1 MVYAATYTHICTMWG
16 MLPVVMRGRWARV
29 RLCRYNVHVIMALW
43 FGGCGARME
52 WKSIRETHESERKS
66 REQILT
72 FAERHYRCTVKRN
85 GLKINNTIQMY
96 IYVS

>member
-1 MVYAATYTHICTMWG
+1 MV
-16 MLPVVMRGRWARV
+16 RRV
-29 RLCRYNVHVIMALW
+29 WKAN
-43 FGGCGARME
+43 G
-52 WKSIRETHESERKS
+52 KSIREIHENERKS

-96 IYVS
+96 IYTYTYGYTCRELEERWLAACITGLHVNFQCVVYVGYIIR

>member
-1 MVYAATYTHICTMWG
+1 MWDVAG
-16 MLPVVMRGRWARV
+16 GDEGLVVIPY
-29 RLCRYNVHVIMALW
+29 LHVIMALW
-43 FGGCGARME
+43 FGGCGTPRME
-52 WKSIRETHESERKS
+52 WKSIREIHENERKS

-96 IYVS
+96 IRYTCHELGAVARCLFHMGCM